1 MRKLSLVFI
10 ILCSF
15 FGFLFLESCKETPY
29 AHGKIL
35 YENFC
40 ESCHMADGKGLQ
52 GVIPP
57 LAGADYLE
65 KYRLE
70 IACIIRKGQKGEIV
84 VNGQTYNQE
93 MVGIPQLSDFE
104 ITNVINYINSAWGND
119 YGYTK
124 ITEVQE
130 ALETCPLY
138 E

>member
-1 MRKLSLVFI
+1 
-10 ILCSF
+10 
-15 FGFLFLESCKETPY
+15 
-29 AHGKIL
+29 
-35 YENFC
+35 
-40 ESCHMADGKGLQ
+40 MADGKGLQ